1 MKKKL
6 LLCLSL
12 AIGSFPFAQF
22 TTGVVDLAGSTRT
35 IKIDTNATTVTMTLT
50 GSSTRWLGIGFG
62 GFSMFEATDMFIWN
76 SSANRDYTPSGIQS
90 APSPDAAASQSWT
103 ISSDTVVS
111 GVRTVVAT
119 RPLVST
125 GDYTFLNN
133 NSSITI
139 LFAEGST
146 TSLGPHGTNPHDIQ
160 TLPRTQLGVED
171 FSLKS
176 ASIFPNPTKGD
187 FSVQAKTSLTKI
199 NIYTQTGVF
208 VKTINV
214 DNSSSDNVEV
224 NVKGIETGIYLI
236 ELVNDSEK
244 SWKKVIVN

>member
-12 AIGSFPFAQF
+12 AIGSFSFAQF
-22 TTGVVDLAGSTRT
+22 TTGVVSLTGSNRT

-50 GSSTRWLGIGFG
+50 GSSTRWLGVGFG

-76 SSANRDYTPSGIQS
+76 SSTNRDYTPSGQQT
-90 APSPDAAASQSWT
+90 APSPDAAGSQSWT
-103 ISSDTVVS
+103 ISSDTFAS

-119 RPLVST
+119 RPLVSA

-146 TSLGPHGTNPHDIQ
+146 TNLGPHGNNPHDIQ
-160 TLPRTQLGVED
+160 TLTRTQLGVED

-176 ASIFPNPTKGD
+176 ASVFPNPTKGD
-187 FSVQAKTSLTKI
+187 FSVQAKTTLTKI
-199 NIYTQTGVF
+199 NIYTQTGAF
-208 VKTINV
+208 VRTIDVSN
-214 DNSSSDNVEV
+214 SSDNAEV
-224 NVKGIETGIYLI
+224 SVKGLETGVYLI

-244 SWKKVIVN
+244 SWKKVIVE